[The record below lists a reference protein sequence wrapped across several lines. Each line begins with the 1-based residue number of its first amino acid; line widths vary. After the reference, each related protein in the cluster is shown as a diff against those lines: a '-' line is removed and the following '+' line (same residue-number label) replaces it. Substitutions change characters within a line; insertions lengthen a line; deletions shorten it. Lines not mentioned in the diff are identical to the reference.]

1 MKKGIIRQI
10 PLQADLCLNKQKVD
24 IEDFKGWNKCNA
36 PVYGNCLSPLYKK
49 NGDHHDI
56 YIGDDYYDWTNGV
69 LSKNGSEVLSG
80 VGSKKI
86 KKTKINADYDS
97 LAVSSDDKLTWA
109 KISSSNTVTYSL
121 YAGEEQTVT
130 IADCTRI
137 IKVKAFEKKLYGIY
151 GVAVLYLHTNG
162 KYGYCLIWNDDGTDY
177 ESYGEGES
185 ATTWSD
191 FNVTNPLI
199 QVAVTKEHE
208 FMVSFYADSGA
219 RLEKVDV
226 KNIYAKEG
234 EVYDNVTFEE
244 EGSSVT
250 HYNPIND
257 NTGVSISISSVE
269 KEGTWQLL
277 QDTRGTSRQF
287 ISKGRSVEQRITIA
301 LKNAVD
307 YDITFN
313 LWYIN
318 ANGEKVYKG
327 IPIVIPAGETTK
339 YVESNFYFYCK
350 TGYISRYDSGVKY
363 VLNDNGATTT
373 STSSVPTGFF
383 YFPTWIYTNPETN
396 ENFSVFGFDYTY
408 ITEEDPDNTT
418 TPSNLV
424 EKTGSIDNRVT
435 LTENGFVCGGISF
448 TSSTGSGG
456 QKFSNSNNGNQYSQ
470 VDINKMQS
478 WLSGVSASVVSAIP
492 YFQKRLSGSVSISI
506 GDAYITDYSDTTFPQ
521 SLMHGHTFT
530 IPTEGWCIGTSP
542 VPVYYSETTRVGC
555 IMSFYA
561 YATLNRY
568 VKEAFIN
575 VSLKDV
581 DCCMDDGKF
590 YCSGAITQ
598 TPDIALPQK
607 LVALSGVFLSFNTT
621 TKEISYTATSTF
633 SVQYDVD
640 ESVNVFPK
648 YYVGMV
654 LSLSNYLFKVIYFFK
669 AKASDTEYISI
680 MINSLEVGEGVDA
693 CHLYPGVQKDL
704 NTNIQGGVKNTT
716 TTTGWRLLFNNNML
730 SNIGCYER
738 KEYMGTILC
747 DWFTINEDFCP
758 AFNDDT
764 LYYKDNSENMWKL
777 ELVTTGE
784 DWQYKV
790 LEDRYI
796 VLNTTNYMNCYD
808 TKEGLKRHYASDYNN
823 RVMFGYAFTHYSNN
837 EIFRLK
843 LTTPLFKGLLITGQ
857 NANYEMTKDTI
868 TGLELG
874 AVLYERCLKDD
885 RSFISCEFPYGAIEG
900 IELYRGD
907 GDSTSATYVSSFA
920 NGLHYINTD
929 LINPYAI
936 YPIAQN
942 GNIRY
947 NPNLFTEIV
956 KSYNNKDMVISDGTA
971 YKLLY
976 YNNVVP
982 VLSFFLLDGVE
993 EIDNVFV
1000 LQSSFYGVSQTRLYQ
1015 MNYSEGVSV
1024 DVIAD
1029 ITNMEYLGALPSQ
1042 ALFWSAQN
1050 RAIYTFQGNCIMKLM
1065 QYANDL
1071 TAIFGK
1077 WYNPATQEL
1086 FLDTNIGILVFSDLG
1101 TYCLEWS
1108 QETSQKTVA
1117 DMFFFKDR
1125 FYINLIDDTLYT
1137 YYYSY
1142 NILEGYESNKIKF
1155 VTKYYGNGNTPLTVN
1170 NIYIRLY
1177 NQGVQNAAG
1186 DIIFKGHTITDIGT
1200 HTDTKTVAIG
1210 GTDDPTANPPTVAG
1224 EAWDAETDTMLVK
1237 YTPQYNHG
1245 LGFSLEVETTF
1256 PIIDI
1261 KFDYIDGVSTE
1272 SQVSH
1277 INI

>member
-1 MKKGIIRQI
+1 MKKGTIRPI

-69 LSKNGSEVLSG
+69 LSKNGAEVLSG

-86 KKTKINADYDS
+86 KKTKVNADYDS

-130 IADCTRI
+130 IANCTRI
-137 IKVKAFEKKLYGIY
+137 ILVKAFEKKAYEMY
-151 GVAVLYLHTNG
+151 GVVVLYLHTNG
-162 KYGYCLIWNDDGTDY
+162 KYGYYVVWNDDGTDY

-199 QVAVTKEHE
+199 QVAVIKEHE
-208 FMVSFYADSGA
+208 FMVSFFSNSGA
-219 RLEKVDV
+219 SVNDVDV
-226 KNIYAKEG
+226 ENVYAKEG
-234 EVYDNVTFEE
+234 AVYDSFSFVNDASSTQFYNVLNED
-244 EGSSVT
+244 V
-250 HYNPIND
+250 
-257 NTGVSISISSVE
+257 GVSVNVVSEE
-269 KEGTWQLL
+269 K
-277 QDTRGTSRQF
+277 TRNYSKGTSDLDIAYVMEVRQ
-287 ISKGRSVEQRITIA
+287 RVAIT
-301 LKNAVD
+301 LTNAVS
-307 YDITFN
+307 YPITFN
-313 LWYIN
+313 LWYSN
-318 ANGEKVYKG
+318 ANGVKNYKSQ
-327 IPIVIPAGETTK
+327 PIVINEGETSYYQECTFYYYA
-339 YVESNFYFYCK
+339 YVSNYN
-350 TGYISRYDSGVKY
+350 TRDGYKY
-363 VLNDNGATTT
+363 VLNRNGTQTVSENAIP
-373 STSSVPTGFF
+373 SGFF
-383 YFPTWIYTNPETN
+383 YYPTWLYEKDSEVSCI
-396 ENFSVFGFDYTY
+396 FGIDYSFA
-408 ITEEDPDNTT
+408 TERYPDNVYTA
-418 TPSNLV
+418 PELV
-424 EKTGSIDNRVT
+424 IKTGSIDNRVT
-435 LTENGFVCGGISF
+435 LSANGFVCSGISCVSK
-448 TSSTGSGG
+448 TNYWGS
-456 QKFSNSNNGNQYSQ
+456 QYWPNSFDFNTLCNA
-470 VDINKMQS
+470 I
-478 WLSGVSASVVSAIP
+478 SGVATSIP
-492 YFQKRLSGSVSISI
+492 NEIPTYQKRMLTTPT
-506 GDAYITDYSDTTFPQ
+506 ITIDITP
-521 SLMHGHTFT
+521 GGWNPHTFT
-530 IPTEGWCIGTSP
+530 IPAEGWCLFDDIAPAPYNENSRTGFIINENS
-542 VPVYYSETTRVGC
+542 YY
-555 IMSFYA
+555 
-561 YATLNRY
+561 TLHRY
-568 VKEAFIN
+568 VKENPLSNSF
-575 VSLKDV
+575 KEV
-581 DCCMDDGKF
+581 DSCMDDGKL
-590 YCSGAITQ
+590 YCVKPIYPNSIE
-598 TPDIALPQK
+598 ALPTKQV
-607 LVALSGVFLSFNTT
+607 LLSGEFVSFND
-621 TKEISYTATSTF
+621 SYRILYYRASSSF
-633 SVQYDVD
+633 MVQYDTD
-640 ESVNVFPK
+640 ADTNPFPK
-648 YYVGMV
+648 YYAGMNI
-654 LSLSNYLFKVIYFFK
+654 SLSNHILKIVYFFK
-669 AKASDTEYISI
+669 AKKDDTETISI
-680 MINSLEVGEGVDA
+680 MINSLDLAEGETA

-730 SNIGCYER
+730 SNVGCYER
-738 KEYMGTILC
+738 KEYMGTILA

-764 LYYKDNSENMWKL
+764 LYYKDNSETLWKL

-808 TKEGLKRHYASDYNN
+808 TKTGLKRHYASDYNN
-823 RVMFGYAFTHYSNN
+823 RVVFGYAFTHYTNN
-837 EIFRLK
+837 ETFRQK
-843 LTTPLFKGLLITGQ
+843 LTTPLFRGLLITGQ
-857 NANYEMTKDTI
+857 NANYEMTKDAI

-907 GDSTSATYVSSFA
+907 GDSTSAVYVSSYA

-956 KSYNNKDMVISDGTA
+956 RSYNNKDMVISDGTA

-1000 LQSSFYGVSQTRLYQ
+1000 LQSSFYGVSKTRLYQ

-1101 TYCLEWS
+1101 TYCLEWDN
-1108 QETSQKTVA
+1108 ETSQRTVA

-1125 FYINLIDDTLYT
+1125 FYINLLSDTSYT

-1142 NILEGYESNKIKF
+1142 NNLEGYESNKIKF
-1155 VTKYYGNGNTPLTVN
+1155 TTKYYGNGRTPITVN
-1170 NIYIRLY
+1170 NVYIRLY
-1177 NQGVQNAAG
+1177 NQGVTNAEG
-1186 DIIFKGHTITDIGT
+1186 SIIFKGHTVTDIGT

-1210 GTDDPTANPPTVAG
+1210 GVDDPTANPPTVAG
-1224 EAWDAETDTMLVK
+1224 EQWDSETNTMLVK
-1237 YTPQYNHG
+1237 YTPQYNRG

-1261 KFDYIDGVSTE
+1261 KFDYVDDVSTE
-1272 SQVSH
+1272 SQISH

>member
-1 MKKGIIRQI
+1 MKKGTIRPI

-69 LSKNGSEVLSG
+69 LSKNGAEVLSG

-86 KKTKINADYDS
+86 KKTKVNADYDS

-130 IADCTRI
+130 IANCTRI
-137 IKVKAFEKKLYGIY
+137 ILVKAFEKKAYEMY
-151 GVAVLYLHTNG
+151 GVVVLYLHTNG
-162 KYGYCLIWNDDGTDY
+162 KYGYYVVWNDDGTDY

-226 KNIYAKEG
+226 KNVYAKEG

-250 HYNPIND
+250 HYNPINE
-257 NTGVSISISSVE
+257 NVGISVSINSTE
-269 KEGTWQLL
+269 KKGFFARQ
-277 QDTRGTSRQF
+277 QGGSTSDLFVSGAYLIQ
-287 ISKGRSVEQRITIA
+287 QTITLTLSRA
-301 LKNAVD
+301 AS
-307 YDITFN
+307 YDITIN
-313 LWYIN
+313 LWFKN
-318 ANGEKVYKG
+318 ASNEKIYKG
-327 IPIVIPAGETTK
+327 NPVVFTAGET
-339 YVESNFYFYCK
+339 SK
-350 TGYISRYDSGVKY
+350 TI
-363 VLNDNGATTT
+363 T
-373 STSSVPTGFF
+373 STFYYYAKRGYSSSIYTSEVRYVYNENGTVVQSSSLPSGFF
-383 YFPTWIYTNPETN
+383 YFPTWIYQDAGSEINYST
-396 ENFSVFGFDYTY
+396 FGFDYTY
-408 ITEEDPDNTT
+408 TTEEDPDNTT

-424 EKTGSIDNRVT
+424 TKTGSIDNRVT
-435 LTENGFVCGGISF
+435 LMSNGFVCPGIVA
-448 TSSTGSGG
+448 
-456 QKFSNSNNGNQYSQ
+456 NSNVNYSFQNLNVASRTYNTATFDWIIAQMASLSTSQATSVPWFQKPNQYK
-470 VDINKMQS
+470 IGIGAMH
-478 WLSGVSASVVSAIP
+478 
-492 YFQKRLSGSVSISI
+492 SGSDIIFSPP
-506 GDAYITDYSDTTFPQ
+506 TDWY
-521 SLMHGHTFT
+521 
-530 IPTEGWCIGTSP
+530 
-542 VPVYYSETTRVGC
+542 VYGNSMPPFYNENSRTGC
-555 IMSFYA
+555 IIPDYA

-598 TPDIALPQK
+598 TPDVALPQK
-607 LVALSGVFLSFNTT
+607 LVALSGVFLSFNAT
-621 TKEISYTATSTF
+621 TKKISYTATSTF

-654 LSLSNYLFKVIYFFK
+654 LSLSSYLFKVIYFFK

-716 TTTGWRLLFNNNML
+716 ATTGWRLLFNNNML

-764 LYYKDNSENMWKL
+764 LYYKDNSENIWKL
-777 ELVTTGE
+777 ELVTSGE
-784 DWQYKV
+784 EWQYKV

-823 RVMFGYAFTHYSNN
+823 RVMFGFAFTHYSNN
-837 EIFRLK
+837 EIFRQK
-843 LTTPLFKGLLITGQ
+843 LTTPLFRGLLITGQ
-857 NANYEMTKDTI
+857 NANYEMTKDAI

-900 IELYRGD
+900 IDLYRGD
-907 GDSTSATYVSSFA
+907 GDSTSAIYVSSYA

-929 LINPYAI
+929 LINPYAP

-956 KSYNNKDMVISDGTA
+956 RSYNNKDMVISDGTA

-1000 LQSSFYGVSQTRLYQ
+1000 LQSSFYGVSKTRLYQ

-1101 TYCLEWS
+1101 TYCLEWDN
-1108 QETSQKTVA
+1108 ETSQRTVA

-1125 FYINLIDDTLYT
+1125 FYINLLSDTSYT

-1142 NILEGYESNKIKF
+1142 NNLEGYESNKIKF
-1155 VTKYYGNGNTPLTVN
+1155 TTKYYGNGKTPITVN
-1170 NIYIRLY
+1170 NVYIRLY
-1177 NQGVQNAAG
+1177 NQGVANAEG
-1186 DIIFKGHTITDIGT
+1186 SIIFKGHTVTDIGT

-1210 GTDDPTANPPTVAG
+1210 GVDDPTANPPTVAG
-1224 EAWDAETDTMLVK
+1224 EQWDSETNTMLVK
-1237 YTPQYNHG
+1237 YTPQYNRG

-1261 KFDYIDGVSTE
+1261 KFDYVDDVSTE
-1272 SQVSH
+1272 SQISH

>member
-49 NGDHHDI
+49 NGEHHDI

-109 KISSSNTVTYSL
+109 KISSSNTINYSF
-121 YAGEEQTVT
+121 YGSSEETT
-130 IADCTRI
+130 EINDCTRI
-137 IKVKAFEKKLYGIY
+137 VQVKAFEKKAWDIYGI
-151 GVAVLYLHTNG
+151 VALYLHESG
-162 KYGYCLIWNDDGTDY
+162 KYGYYIKWVDGETEY
-177 ESYGEGES
+177 ESYGENDP
-185 ATTWSD
+185 TLWTD
-191 FNVTNPLI
+191 FIPVNPLTQLVVTN
-199 QVAVTKEHE
+199 EHE
-208 FMVSFYADSGA
+208 FVISFYADSGDA
-219 RLEKVDV
+219 LNSVDI
-226 KNIYAKEG
+226 KNVYQKAGVVYEG
-234 EVYDNVTFEE
+234 ITFSS
-244 EGSSVT
+244 EGTPVT
-250 HYNPIND
+250 HYNVINED
-257 NTGVSISISSVE
+257 VGVSITVNSIE
-269 KEGTWQLL
+269 KAGKFG
-277 QDTRGTSRQF
+277 RGGGITDDYVF
-287 ISKGRSVEQRITIA
+287 EVGGIMLEQTITFT
-301 LKNAVD
+301 LNKAVS
-307 YDITFN
+307 YPITFN
-313 LWYIN
+313 IWYVDSEGIKQYRSRPVTIN
-318 ANGEKVYKG
+318 
-327 IPIVIPAGETTK
+327 AGETS
-339 YVESNFYFYCK
+339 Y
-350 TGYISRYDSGVKY
+350 YIK
-363 VLNDNGATTT
+363 
-373 STSSVPTGFF
+373 SSVYQYLKIGRPINFNQASTYEVDYNGSVSTYNGWEWWGAEGINWF
-383 YFPTWIYTNPETN
+383 YYPTWLYADNNTIKTT
-396 ENFSVFGFDYTY
+396 FGVDYTY
-408 ITEEDPDNTT
+408 TTEENPDDST
-418 TPSNLV
+418 TPSSLV
-424 EKTGSIDNRVT
+424 VKTGSISNICTLEGNNYVCPGIVFSFGTNYSYVDIHLSAQNSNWVYSRMDMAQFKPLIQGVSTSVPTSIPKYQCTGEYVT
-435 LTENGFVCGGISF
+435 ITLNDISATSRSWDFHPIPSVANITVPIYYKKTERIGFV
-448 TSSTGSGG
+448 
-456 QKFSNSNNGNQYSQ
+456 
-470 VDINKMQS
+470 
-478 WLSGVSASVVSAIP
+478 
-492 YFQKRLSGSVSISI
+492 
-506 GDAYITDYSDTTFPQ
+506 
-521 SLMHGHTFT
+521 
-530 IPTEGWCIGTSP
+530 
-542 VPVYYSETTRVGC
+542 VPP
-555 IMSFYA
+555 YA

-568 VKEAFIN
+568 VKVAFAN
-575 VSLKDV
+575 AVLKNV

-590 YCSGAITQ
+590 YTAGDVTTQ
-598 TPDIALPQK
+598 LEEPLPTKLIALVGEYYDFDETNK
-607 LVALSGVFLSFNTT
+607 ILY
-621 TKEISYTATSTF
+621 YTDVSTF
-633 SVQYDVD
+633 SVQYDAD
-640 ESVNVFPK
+640 ETVNVFPK
-648 YYVGMV
+648 YYVKKI
-654 LSLSNYLFKVIYFFK
+654 LSISNYMFKVIYFFK
-669 AKASDTEYISI
+669 AKETDEEYISI
-680 MINSLEVGEGVDA
+680 MIDSLAVGEGEKA
-693 CHLYPGVQKDL
+693 AHLYPGIQKDL
-704 NTNIQGGVKNTT
+704 DTNIQGGVKNTT

-738 KEYMGTILC
+738 KEYMGTILA

-764 LYYKDNSENMWKL
+764 LYYKDNSETLWKL
-777 ELVTTGE
+777 ELVTSGE

-808 TKEGLKRHYASDYNN
+808 TKKNLKRHYASDYNN
-823 RVMFGYAFTHYSNN
+823 RVVFGYAFIHYINN
-837 EIFRLK
+837 TEFRQK

-857 NANYEMTKDTI
+857 NANYEMTKDAI

-874 AVLYERCLKDD
+874 AVLYEKCLKDD
-885 RSFISCEFPYGAIEG
+885 RSFPSCEFPYGAIEG

-907 GDSTSATYVSSFA
+907 GDSTSAVYVSSLA
-920 NGLHYINTD
+920 NGLRYINTD

-956 KSYNNKDMVISDGTA
+956 RSYNNKDMIISDGTA